1 MLALLAATQLAAASP
16 AAVSDPA
23 PDSLPT
29 VTLPEAL
36 RRATGLDPNYVAALG
51 QVDNARWARRSAF
64 AVFLLPAVAVET
76 DATKNIPQFFNFGTL
91 KPESYAVSAQVALRY
106 DLFTGGQKVAEL
118 TRSAAALDGAHAGE
132 LQARFVSALLTEA
145 SYYAVLAGTE
155 LLRVARERVQRAE
168 QQLAVARARVTSGAA
183 VQTDSLQLRLE
194 LSRAR
199 VALVQQQSVVRV
211 ARLALGSRVGAAG
224 PMDAVPLDSVLPS
237 ALPVTLEAAVDE
249 AANQGPAYRLA
260 RANERQAAA
269 SFRSRLG
276 TLLPRLSLTG
286 VGIAY
291 DNRFYPTS
299 AKFTQ
304 LTLTA
309 TLPIWD
315 NFQRQNLISQA
326 RVNRDIFRAARD
338 SAERSVQRDV
348 VAAYDGFT
356 TARATADFA
365 GEQVQVARENYR
377 VQQARYRTGATAIL
391 DLLKA
396 QSDLDDA
403 SATLV
408 QARYAT
414 RLVLAGL
421 ETILGRRLFPEPEQ
435 K

>member
-1 MLALLAATQLAAASP
+1 MLALLAALQLQTATAVASP
-16 AAVSDPA
+16 G
-23 PDSLPT
+23 DSLPT
-29 VTLPEAL
+29 VTLAEAL
-36 RRATGLDPNYVAALG
+36 RRATGLDPNYVAAVG

-64 AVFLLPAVAVET
+64 SVFVLPAVAVET
-76 DATKNIPQFFNFGTL
+76 DATKNIPKFFNFGTL
-91 KPESYAVSAQVALRY
+91 RPESYAVSAQVTLRY
-106 DLFTGGQKVAEL
+106 DVFTGGQKLAEL

-132 LQARFVSALLTEA
+132 ILARFGSALLTEA
-145 SYYAVLAGTE
+145 SYYAVLAGSE

-168 QQLAVARARVTSGAA
+168 QQLGVARARVTTGAA

-194 LSRAR
+194 FSRAR
-199 VALVQQQSVVRV
+199 VGLVQQEAAVRV
-211 ARLALGSRVGAAG
+211 ARLTLGSRVGAAG
-224 PMDAVPLDSVLPS
+224 PVDAAPLDSVLPS
-237 ALPVTLEAAVDE
+237 ALPMTLDAAVDE
-249 AANQGPAYRLA
+249 AASQGPAYRLA

-269 SFRSRLG
+269 LFRSRLG

-309 TLPIWD
+309 TLPVWD

-326 RVNRDIFRAARD
+326 RVSRDVFRAARD
-338 SAERSVQRDV
+338 SAERSVRRDV
-348 VAAYDGFT
+348 VAAYEGFT
-356 TARATADFA
+356 TARATVDLAA
-365 GEQVQVARENYR
+365 EQARVARENYR
-377 VQQARYRTGATAIL
+377 VQQARYRTGATTIL

-403 SATLV
+403 DAALV
-408 QARYAT
+408 QARYAA
-414 RLVLAGL
+414 RLALAGL
-421 ETILGRRLFPEPEQ
+421 ETILGRRLFPEPEP

>member
-1 MLALLAATQLAAASP
+1 MLALVTLLQLQAATLTPSP
-16 AAVSDPA
+16 G
-23 PDSLPT
+23 DSLPT
-29 VTLPEAL
+29 VTLGEAL
-36 RRATGLDPNYVAALG
+36 RRATGLDPNYVAAVG

-64 AVFLLPAVAVET
+64 AVFLLPAVGVET

-91 KPESYAVSAQVALRY
+91 KPESYAVSAQIVLRY
-106 DLFTGGQKVAEL
+106 DLFTGGQKVSEL

-132 LQARFVSALLTEA
+132 LQARFGSALLTEA
-145 SYYAVLAGTE
+145 AYYAVLAGTE

-168 QQLAVARARVTSGAA
+168 QQLAVARARVTTGAA

-199 VALVQQQSVVRV
+199 VGLVQQEAAVRV
-211 ARLALGSRVGAAG
+211 ARLTLGSRVGAAG
-224 PMDAVPLDSVLPS
+224 PVDAVRLDSVLPS

-249 AANQGPAYRLA
+249 AANQGPAYRQA

-269 SFRSRLG
+269 LFRSRLG
-276 TLLPRLSLTG
+276 TLLPSLSLTG
-286 VGIAY
+286 VGIGY

-309 TLPIWD
+309 TLPLWD
-315 NFQRQNLISQA
+315 NFQRQTLISQA
-326 RVNRDIFRAARD
+326 RVTRDVFRAARD
-338 SAERSVQRDV
+338 SAERSVRRDV
-348 VAAYDGFT
+348 VAAYEGFT
-356 TARATADFA
+356 TARATADFS

-377 VQQARYRTGATAIL
+377 VQQARYRTGATTIL

-396 QSDLDDA
+396 QADVDDA
-403 SATLV
+403 AAALV

-414 RLVLAGL
+414 RLALAGL
-421 ETILGRRLFPEPEQ
+421 ETILGRRLFPEPE
-435 K
+435 KK